1 MSPTTR
7 KNKNADNDPRSEVGQ
22 NIRSL
27 RVQRHLSQSTLAKM
41 AKMHP
46 AQLCNI
52 EQGKR
57 MPSLQ
62 TLENLARAFNIPS
75 QELLRVAAK
84 ETFDQ
89 INSIPGSKV
98 IEARGEVSG
107 TSRSSFSTYLNSLA
121 NLAKQEPYFPTHPE
135 CVPVCDA
142 EGPHITKAVKTKLE
156 KLVNSAL
163 QLEDICLVPRT
174 TSAPLNASYPLNEFG
189 ADLLSNLVRCR
200 LGIGTSVVYDY
211 PALFESLGLHIVF
224 CDLSTGKDKDT
235 GAERGPSSCAL
246 YDRRYDNAFIFLSTK
261 VSREQQI
268 FRLVYEFGQLFL
280 FTANDRITITETAR
294 VRNFL
299 NFFAG
304 RFLMPEAT
312 LRDTVTKYN
321 IVPEEW
327 DLPLIDSFKK
337 RYGVSA
343 ETFVR
348 RLEET
353 AMIKPTLRNTLVEKI
368 RSAQNETGTAPITAN
383 AHIQDLL
390 LLAKLRGTN
399 QDTLDKI
406 AELWKNA

>member
-1 MSPTTR
+1 MSSTTS
-7 KNKNADNDPRSEVGQ
+7 KNDNAANDNRSEVGQ

-62 TLENLARAFNIPS
+62 TLENLALAFNIPS

-89 INSIPGSKV
+89 INAVPGSKI
-98 IEARGEVSG
+98 IEARGEVEG
-107 TSRSSFSTYLNSLA
+107 TSRSSFSSYLASLA
-121 NLAKQEPYFPTHPE
+121 NLAKQDPYFPTHPE
-135 CVPVCDA
+135 FTPVCNA
-142 EGPHITKAVKTKLE
+142 EGPRITKAVKAKLE

-174 TSAPLNASYPLNEFG
+174 TSAPLNATYPLNEFG
-189 ADLLSNLVRCR
+189 ADLLANLARCR
-200 LGIGTSVVYDY
+200 LGIGTSVVNDY
-211 PALFESLGLHIVF
+211 PSLFESLGLHIVF
-224 CDLSTGKDKDT
+224 CDLSSDKES
-235 GAERGPSSCAL
+235 GADKGPLSFSL

-261 VSREQQI
+261 ASREQQTQ
-268 FRLVYEFGQLFL
+268 RLVYEFGQLFL
-280 FTANDRITITETAR
+280 FTANERITITETAR

-304 RFLMPEAT
+304 RFLMPEAS
-312 LRDTVTKYN
+312 LRDVVTRYN

-327 DLPLIDSFKK
+327 DLPLIDSFRK

-343 ETFVR
+343 EVFVR
-348 RLEET
+348 RLEEA
-353 AMIKPTLRNTLVEKI
+353 AMIKPTLRNSLVEKI
-368 RSAQNETGTAPITAN
+368 RSSGADAGSPPVTDN

-390 LLAKLRGTN
+390 LLARLRGTN
-399 QDTLDKI
+399 ADTLDKI
-406 AELWKNA
+406 ADLWKNA